1 MLMLDL
7 TALQSRPC
15 AFEADAAWGPEW
27 ARKAVWYQIFPERFR
42 NGDLT
47 NDPTLMDIRGAYPHD
62 ITSPWQIHPWGSD
75 WYELQAYEKANGKNI
90 WYNLQRRRY
99 GGDLAGILEKLDYLE
114 NLGVT
119 ALYLNPVF
127 MSPSSHK
134 YDGAT
139 YHHVDPNFGADP
151 AGDRSMIAA
160 ENPVD
165 PSTWCWTSADR
176 ILLQLIREVHR
187 RGMYIILDGVF
198 NHMGI
203 NSWAFQDL
211 VLKGEKSEFK
221 EWFTINSWMIKSRHA
236 PFSYEGW
243 FGVQELPELREDEQ
257 GIVSG
262 PRDYIFAATQRWMDP
277 DQDGDPRDG
286 IDGWRLDVAFCI
298 AHPFW
303 KAWRQKVM
311 LINPQAYLTAEV
323 IDKPEVILP
332 YLQGDE
338 FDAVMNYNFAFS
350 CHDFFIRDQRRI
362 TVTEFDQ
369 QLAAL
374 RGAFPAG
381 VAYIMQNLF
390 DSHDTMRLSSMIV
403 NKDLGAFRDWGL
415 FFEKSKGSNPAV
427 SMRRPN
433 AEEKQ
438 ILRLMTLLQMT
449 YIGAPMIYYGDEA
462 GMTGANDPCCR
473 KPMLWDDIHY
483 DDEAMSPQGIPFP
496 EAMAIAPDMDLYNH
510 YAALIKLRKKH
521 PCLWTGGFRTILAD
535 DRRGVYGFERY
546 TDREK
551 LVILLNNSAIS
562 QPLSLPEGWNRAVD
576 LLSDERFASANSDSS
591 LLLPPLWGR
600 VLQPLP

>member
-1 MLMLDL
+1 MLTLSL
-7 TALQSRPC
+7 PALHAGAN
-15 AFEADAAWGPEW
+15 AFEAADWGPEW

-47 NDPTLMDIRGAYPHD
+47 NDPALMDIRGAYPHD

-75 WYELQAYEKANGKNI
+75 WYELQPYEKANGKSI

-127 MSPSSHK
+127 MAPSSHK

-139 YHHVDPNFGADP
+139 YHHVDPNFGPDP
-151 AGDRSMIAA
+151 AGDRSLIAS
-160 ENPVD
+160 EKPVD
-165 PSTWCWTSADR
+165 PSTWVWTSADR
-176 ILLQLIREVHR
+176 LLLQLIREVHR

-211 VLKGEKSEFK
+211 VLKGEKSEFN
-221 EWFTINSWMIKSRHA
+221 EWFTITSWAKTSRHA
-236 PFSYEGW
+236 PFSYQGW

-286 IDGWRLDVAFCI
+286 IDGWRLDVAFCV

-311 LINPQAYLTAEV
+311 SINPQAYLTAEV

-350 CHDFFIRDQRRI
+350 CHDFFIRDQGRI

-369 QLAAL
+369 QLAGL
-374 RGAFPAG
+374 RSAFPAG
-381 VAYIMQNLF
+381 VAWIMQNLF
-390 DSHDTMRLSSMIV
+390 DSHDSMRLSSLIV
-403 NKDLGAFRDWGL
+403 NKELGSFRDWGP
-415 FFEKSKGSNPAV
+415 FFEKSKGSNAAV
-427 SMRRPN
+427 SMRKPN
-433 AEEKQ
+433 AQEKQ

-449 YIGAPMIYYGDEA
+449 YVGAPMIYYGDEV

-473 KPMLWDDIHY
+473 KPMLWDDIHHE
-483 DDEAMSPQGIPFP
+483 DEAMSPQGTPFLEP
-496 EAMAIAPDMDLYNH
+496 MPIAPDMDLYQH
-510 YAALIKLRKKH
+510 YAALIKLRKEH

-535 DRRGVYGFERY
+535 DRRGLYGFERY
-546 TDREK
+546 TDRDK

-562 QPLSLPEGWNRAVD
+562 QPLSLPEGWSHAVD
-576 LLSDERFASANSDSS
+576 LLSGERFAGAKGDSS
-591 LLLPPLWGR
+591 LRLPPLWGR